1 MKRRHLAKSIL
12 NLLYGPLS
20 HPAKMDVGNLADF
33 QAIGLSPIAA
43 GAVTG
48 ATGALTAGPFG
59 QVTVARTGSGVYT
72 LTLTSAA
79 QVGAAN
85 CLLAITL
92 RTSGTS
98 NYVHTSATVKTVNT
112 FAVDG
117 TTPTD
122 KNFDFIIYALPAV
135 T

>member
-1 MKRRHLAKSIL
+1 MRKQVKSL
-12 NLLYGPLS
+12 LDRLYGRFGNS
-20 HPAKMDVGNLADF
+20 AEASMGNLADF
-33 QAIGLSPIAA
+33 AAIALSPIAA

-59 QVTVARTGSGVYT
+59 QVVVARTGAGVYT
-72 LTLTSAA
+72 LTLSAAA

-85 CLLAITL
+85 CICMITL

-117 TTPTD
+117 TTATD
-122 KNFDFIIYALPAV
+122 KNFDFVIYSLV
-135 T
+135 